1 MPLSEQYSYVWLHN
15 VQKSGTEGMAHFGM
29 VHIVTLDSAQSTGNF
44 ELFFRREREREILK
58 FCTKK
63 LVSLR
68 GSPRPRSL

>member
-1 MPLSEQYSYVWLHN
+1 MALSEQYSYVWLHN
-15 VQKSGTEGMAHFGM
+15 VQKSGTEVMAHFGM

-44 ELFFRREREREILK
+44 ELFFRREREILK